1 MVTDAM
7 SISWKHLG
15 REYVCPPWN
24 LLPSVIQKIQL
35 ERIPTTLITPSWLSA
50 IWSENDSPTSSTAHS
65 TTPSPARSHS
75 VAKRPLRE
83 STLVAVCLEY
93 SLRCLELSGLNGEAV
108 DFVMRANP
116 MRYLGYAQ
124 TQAAYTQ

>member
-1 MVTDAM
+1 MATDAM

-15 REYVCPPWN
+15 RVYVCPPWN

-35 ERIPTTLITPSWLSA
+35 ERIPTTLITPSWPSA

-65 TTPSPARSHS
+65 TTPSPARSRP
-75 VAKRPLRE
+75 VAKRPLLE

-93 SLRCLELSGLNGEAV
+93 NIRRLELSGLDSEAV
-108 DFVMRANP
+108 DLVMRAN
-116 MRYLGYAQ
+116 R
-124 TQAAYTQ
+124 